1 VVQASS
7 NGRRLVV
14 TADGRGLE
22 GRAGVGLLRAAADRF
37 GLTAALRGAVDR
49 VRSWEVHAPGA
60 VVRDLAVMLADGGTC
75 VSDIATLR
83 RGHDALFAT
92 VASQPT
98 AWRTLE
104 AIAGDDLAVHRIFD
118 AVATVRRRVW
128 QLGAEPAGWD
138 DPTTP
143 VYVDIDATLVTAH
156 SRRRTARRAPT
167 RADSGSRRSWRS
179 PIAAT
184 AAANRWGCCGHR
196 RGHRQRAAHRRPARR
211 RPHRRARRHPTHRNR
226 AATTRPGS
234 PGRWAVAVTPRIR
247 PRPGVRYRVVVTE
260 TIDDVD
266 DTDDEFDDVVFDH
279 TGDAFVVGVA
289 NLSGTRITAEVN
301 HDGDQFLRE
310 RLTVYITNTV
320 LDPEPDGR

>member
-1 VVQASS
+1 MVQASS

-184 AAANRWGCCGHR
+184 AAANRWGCADTAAVIASVLRTADQQGVDPIDVLVDI
-196 RGHRQRAAHRRPARR
+196 QRTATVPPQLDLVVPAGGR
-211 RPHRRARRHPTHRNR
+211 
-226 AATTRPGS
+226 S
-234 PGRWAVAVTPRIR
+234 P
-247 PRPGVRYRVVVTE
+247 
-260 TIDDVD
+260 
-266 DTDDEFDDVVFDH
+266 
-279 TGDAFVVGVA
+279 
-289 NLSGTRITAEVN
+289 
-301 HDGDQFLRE
+301 
-310 RLTVYITNTV
+310 
-320 LDPEPDGR
+320 